1 MKFDIVGFVYHAAW
15 PRYARP
21 NPLFSLNMGMLNWG
35 KILSTYLLNQWES
48 IFRCRWPREHFKTKL
63 LATVQEIQKTRRFRK
78 QLTLRSKTF
87 QGVHFVKF
95 CETFLVL

>member
-1 MKFDIVGFVYHAAW
+1 
-15 PRYARP
+15 
-21 NPLFSLNMGMLNWG
+21 MLNWG

-78 QLTLRSKTF
+78 QGDSETIDSEVETF